1 MIFNR
6 LHIKG
11 IKINYIIMEKYQ
23 NSKIYKLVSDKLDLV
38 YYGSTTRT
46 LKQRLTCHKSNYKR
60 YLKGK
65 TNYGTSFELLELGD
79 ARIIL
84 VEDFPCERKED
95 LLARERFYIESNT
108 CVNKNI
114 PGRTEK
120 EWREKN
126 KEILLEKRR
135 EYIKQN
141 SEKLKKEFKEWANNN
156 KEHNKEI
163 HKKYYQDN
171 REKISER
178 RRRKL
183 TCECGRVISF
193 GSKAKHKKSLI
204 HQELIS
210 E

>member
-1 MIFNR
+1 
-6 LHIKG
+6 
-11 IKINYIIMEKYQ
+11 MEKYQ
-23 NSKIYKLVSDKLDLV
+23 EGKIYKIISNKLDLV
-38 YYGSTTRT
+38 YYGSTTKT
-46 LKQRLTCHKSNYKR
+46 LKQRLNDHRGHYKR

-65 TNYGTSFELLELGD
+65 GQYYSSFELMKLDD
-79 ARIIL
+79 AQIIL
-84 VEDFPCERKED
+84 VEDFPCENKKE
-95 LLARERFYIESNT
+95 LHQRERFYIESNT

-156 KEHNKEI
+156 KEKIAERQ
-163 HKKYYQDN
+163 KKYYQDN
-171 REKISER
+171 REKISKIAG
-178 RRRKL
+178 RKII
-183 TCECGRVISF
+183 CKCGRKVTF
-193 GSKAKHKKSLI
+193 KHRAQHKKSLI
-204 HQELIS
+204 HQELLS

>member
-1 MIFNR
+1 
-6 LHIKG
+6 
-11 IKINYIIMEKYQ
+11 MEKYQ
-23 NSKIYKLVSDKLDLV
+23 EGKIYKIISNKLDLV
-38 YYGSTTRT
+38 YYGSTTKT
-46 LKQRLTCHKSNYKR
+46 LKQRLNDHRGHYKR

-65 TNYGTSFELLELGD
+65 GQYYSSFELMKLDD
-79 ARIIL
+79 AQIIL
-84 VEDFPCERKED
+84 VEDFPCENKKE
-95 LLARERFYIESNT
+95 LHQRERFYIESNT

-156 KEHNKEI
+156 KEKIAERQ
-163 HKKYYQDN
+163 KKYYQDN
-171 REKISER
+171 KVGILQKKEDNKEEISER
-178 RRRKL
+178 MRKKI

-193 GSKAKHKKSLI
+193 GTKAKHNKTKI